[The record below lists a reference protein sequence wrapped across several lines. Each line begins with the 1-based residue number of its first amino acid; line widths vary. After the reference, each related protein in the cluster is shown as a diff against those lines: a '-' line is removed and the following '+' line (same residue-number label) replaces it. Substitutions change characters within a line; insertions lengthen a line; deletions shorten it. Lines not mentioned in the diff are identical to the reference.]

1 MNPLVLRSSIV
12 AAVGGLIFGFD
23 TAVISGAQR
32 GIIAHFGITETRYGF
47 VVATALIGTIIGAVI
62 AGRPADRYGRKRV
75 LVWIGFLFLAGS
87 LLTAI
92 SPNLWLL
99 MAFRLLGGVGVGM
112 ASVLS
117 PIYTAEI
124 APPSKRGR
132 LVGLVQLSVVIGILT
147 AYLSNVVVLKL
158 VPAIVSG
165 NTDPTTVEWRYML
178 AAMAIPTLIFLA
190 LLPTICETP
199 RWLIGQGRI
208 AEGEAVAQRL
218 TGDEEEAATMVA
230 EVRAQIEQDRALNA
244 TKAPFFVRQNRKV
257 ILLAIAI
264 AAFNQLSGINA
275 VLYYAPE
282 IFRLAGFDT
291 TASFLQSAGIGLVN
305 LVATVAAVSIIDR
318 VGRRRL
324 MLIGTV
330 GYLVSLGTLAVLFL
344 TVIKN
349 NGAESTGSP
358 GGASYLVLAALALFI
373 ASHAFGEGSV
383 IWVFLSEI
391 FPSRIRARGQ
401 SLGSL
406 THWTAAAIITWLFPG
421 VVARIGPAAGFG
433 FFFVCMVGLLFWV
446 ILVMPET
453 KGVALEDM
461 DEYLGLEE
469 PKTAG
474 ASR

>member
-23 TAVISGAQR
+23 TAVISGAHD
-32 GIIAHFGITETRYGF
+32 GITKTFGITEFQYGF
-47 VVATALIGTIIGAVI
+47 VVATALIGTIVGAAI

-75 LVWIGFLFLAGS
+75 LLWIGLLFLSGS

-92 SPNLWLL
+92 APNLWLL
-99 MAFRLLGGVGVGM
+99 MAFRVLGGVGVGM

-124 APPSKRGR
+124 APPSFRGR
-132 LVGLVQLSVVIGILT
+132 LVGLVQLSIVVGILT
-147 AYLSNVVVLKL
+147 AYLSNYGILKL
-158 VPAIVSG
+158 IPIEYADGSPSPA
-165 NTDPTTVEWRYML
+165 WRYML
-178 AAMAIPTLIFLA
+178 AAMAVPTVIFLI

-208 AEGEAVAQRL
+208 DEGEAITRRL
-218 TGDEEEAATMVA
+218 TSSEEEASSMVA
-230 EVRAQIEQDRALNA
+230 EIREQIEQDRALNA

-282 IFRLAGFDT
+282 IFKLAGFGT
-291 TASFLQSAGIGLVN
+291 EASFLQSAGIGLVN
-305 LVATVAAVSIIDR
+305 LIATVTAVSVIDKL
-318 VGRRRL
+318 GRRKL
-324 MLIGTV
+324 MLVGTI
-330 GYLVSLGTLAVLFL
+330 GYLISLGALTGLFL
-344 TVIKN
+344 IIKD
-349 NGAESTGSP
+349 EGS
-358 GGASYLVLAALALFI
+358 GGAAPNLVLAALALFI

-383 IWVFLSEI
+383 IWVFISEI

-406 THWTAAAIITWLFPG
+406 THWTMAAVVTWAFPG
-421 VVARIGPAAGFG
+421 LVAATGPAVGFG
-433 FFFVCMVGLLFWV
+433 FFFVCMVGLLLWV
-446 ILVMPET
+446 IFVMPET
-453 KGVALEDM
+453 KGIALEDM
-461 DEYLGLEE
+461 DEHLGLTE
-469 PKTAG
+469 PAAAG
-474 ASR
+474 AK

>member
-158 VPAIVSG
+158 VPAIVFG
-165 NTDPTTVEWRYML
+165 DPTTVEWRYML

-218 TGDEEEAATMVA
+218 TGDKEEAATMVA
-230 EVRAQIEQDRALNA
+230 EVRAQIEQDRTLNA
-244 TKAPFFVRQNRKV
+244 TKAPFF
-257 ILLAIAI
+257 
-264 AAFNQLSGINA
+264 
-275 VLYYAPE
+275 
-282 IFRLAGFDT
+282 T
-291 TASFLQSAGIGLVN
+291 TRSEER
-305 LVATVAAVSIIDR
+305 R
-318 VGRRRL
+318 VGKECRSRW
-324 MLIGTV
+324 
-330 GYLVSLGTLAVLFL
+330 
-344 TVIKN
+344 
-349 NGAESTGSP
+349 SP
-358 GGASYLVLAALALFI
+358 Y
-373 ASHAFGEGSV
+373 H
-383 IWVFLSEI
+383 
-391 FPSRIRARGQ
+391 
-401 SLGSL
+401 
-406 THWTAAAIITWLFPG
+406 
-421 VVARIGPAAGFG
+421 
-433 FFFVCMVGLLFWV
+433 
-446 ILVMPET
+446 
-453 KGVALEDM
+453 
-461 DEYLGLEE
+461 
-469 PKTAG
+469 
-474 ASR
+474 

>member
-1 MNPLVLRSSIV
+1 MNSLVLRSSIV

-23 TAVISGAQR
+23 TAVISGAQESLTHYFKIN
-32 GIIAHFGITETRYGF
+32 GIQYGF

-62 AGRPADRYGRKRV
+62 ASRPADRYGRKRV
-75 LVWIGFLFLAGS
+75 LVWIGLLFLAGS
-87 LLTAI
+87 LLTAVA
-92 SPNLWLL
+92 PDLWSL

-124 APPSKRGR
+124 APPSRRGR

-147 AYLSNVVVLKL
+147 AYLSNYVVLKL
-158 VPAIVSG
+158 IPE
-165 NTDPTTVEWRYML
+165 DPSYTRWRYML
-178 AAMAIPTLIFLA
+178 AAMAIPTLIFLS

-199 RWLIGQGRI
+199 RWLISHGRTE
-208 AEGEAVAQRL
+208 EGEAVAHRL
-218 TGDEEEAATMVA
+218 SGDDEEAATMVA
-230 EVRAQIEQDRALNA
+230 EIRSQIEQDQALNA

-282 IFRLAGFDT
+282 IFRLAGFGT
-291 TASFLQSAGIGLVN
+291 EASFLQSVGIGLVN
-305 LVATVAAVSIIDR
+305 LVATMMAVSVIDR
-318 VGRRRL
+318 LGRRRL
-324 MLIGTV
+324 MLIGTI
-330 GYLVSLGTLAVLFL
+330 GYLISLGTLTFLFL
-344 TVIKN
+344 AVIKD
-349 NGAESTGSP
+349 GSGS
-358 GGASYLVLAALALFI
+358 GGASYLVLVALALFI

-406 THWTAAAIITWLFPG
+406 THWIAAAVITWLFPG
-421 VVARIGPAAGFG
+421 VVESIGPAAGFG
-433 FFFVCMVGLLFWV
+433 FFFVCMVGLLLWV
-446 ILVMPET
+446 LFVMPET
-453 KGVALEDM
+453 KGIALEDM
-461 DEYLGLEE
+461 DKHLGLESSE
-469 PKTAG
+469 K
-474 ASR
+474 S